1 MCDPPLSDG
10 RENAGRDRCYLKS
23 EKVRT
28 ANDGPL
34 SDEAIREELKR
45 LLESAIF
52 SQSDRLGR
60 FLRFTVEQVLEG
72 NQDALKE
79 YAIGTEV
86 YDRKPP
92 YHPSRDS
99 IVRSEA
105 RRLRAKLK
113 EYYEGEGKHDP
124 IFIYFRL
131 GSYAPVFRSREMLER
146 EEKTSDDSNGGSA
159 ASPAGTAIAVIPF
172 AAPSGSEFASTVAQG
187 ITDELVHRLMRAEGC
202 RVIAASSMMHLGA
215 QTADIPLLVEK
226 LGVQIVF
233 EGTVRLES
241 NRIRVTARMVDADG
255 FQMWSQQFE
264 AEGEPEGLFRVQE
277 QIASAMVSRV
287 APRCPITRL
296 IPSSTNPVNLKR
308 YPAILAAEALLEEG
322 SVADVEGALKRFEA
336 IAIADPEYARPYCG
350 IAQCFYWMAQRG
362 APDSAN
368 FVARAKE
375 AAERAMA
382 LEPSM
387 IEAHTAYACALAM
400 DWQWS
405 EAEGEFER
413 ALTLGSHQGT
423 YRQYSAFLS
432 VLGRYDEAWSYLQIA
447 QQLDPFSYR
456 QKVSYARFLYVSRL
470 YEEAVEHFARPSYG
484 PLPLEVSALRALIEA
499 QLGRHTEAM
508 KLAQTLQ
515 RNVGGQPFFR
525 SLIAEVVARCGEIE
539 VAIKMID
546 DRRLFAPETPLSNFR
561 RASLAVAI
569 GDQKRAGRYLNQ
581 AFEEREAELP
591 WAAVEPGFDEMR
603 ENEEFRSIVEAVVK
617 SAPRAVRV

>member
-1 MCDPPLSDG
+1 M
-10 RENAGRDRCYLKS
+10 ES

-34 SDEAIREELKR
+34 SEEAIREELTR

-52 SQSDRLGR
+52 AQSDRLGR
-60 FLRFTVEQVLEG
+60 FLRFTVEQVLQG
-72 NQDALKE
+72 KQDALKE

-86 YDRKPP
+86 YDRKPS
-92 YHPSRDS
+92 YHPSQDS

-113 EYYEGEGKHDP
+113 EYYEGEGKQDP

-131 GSYAPVFRSREMLER
+131 GSYVPVFRSREMLER
-146 EEKTSDDSNGGSA
+146 EEKTSEDSNEPTP

-172 AAPSGSEFASTVAQG
+172 AALSSSEFAAAVAQG

-202 RVIAASSMMHLGA
+202 RVIASSSMMHLGVQA
-215 QTADIPLLVEK
+215 TDIPSLVEK

-264 AEGEPEGLFRVQE
+264 AEAEPEGLFRVQE

-296 IPSSTNPVNLKR
+296 IPSSANPVNLKR

-322 SVADVEGALKRFEA
+322 SVVDVDAALKRFQA
-336 IAIADPEYARPYCG
+336 IATADPEYARPYCG
-350 IAQCFYWMAQRG
+350 IAQCYFWMAQRG

-368 FVARAKE
+368 LVTRAKE
-375 AAERAMA
+375 AAERAIA

-387 IEAHTAYACALAM
+387 IEAHTARACALAM
-400 DWQWS
+400 NWNWA
-405 EAEGEFER
+405 EAESEFER

-423 YRQYSAFLS
+423 YRQYAALLS
-432 VLGRYDEAWSYLQIA
+432 VLGRFDEAWFYLQIA
-447 QQLDPFSYR
+447 QQMDPFSYR
-456 QKVSYARFLYVSRL
+456 QKVSYARFLYVSRR
-470 YEEAVEHFARPSYG
+470 YEDALEHFARPSSYG
-484 PLPLEVSALRALIEA
+484 PLPLEVSALKALSEV
-499 QLGRHTEAM
+499 QLGRNADAM

-515 RNVGGQPFFR
+515 RNVGGQPLFR
-525 SLIAEVVARCGEIE
+525 SLIAEVFARCGETE
-539 VAIKMID
+539 VAVKMID

-569 GDQKRAGRYLNQ
+569 GDQGRAGRYLRR

-591 WAAVEPGFDEMR
+591 WAAVEPGFDEIR
-603 ENEEFRSIVEAVVK
+603 ENAEFRSIVDAIANSIPKEHYPA
-617 SAPRAVRV
+617 STLSQQP

>member
-1 MCDPPLSDG
+1 M
-10 RENAGRDRCYLKS
+10 KS

-113 EYYEGEGKHDP
+113 EYYEGQGKHDP

-146 EEKTSDDSNGGSA
+146 EETTSDNSNGGSA
-159 ASPAGTAIAVIPF
+159 ASHAGTAIAVIPF
-172 AAPSGSEFASTVAQG
+172 AAPSGSEFAFAVAQG

-202 RVIAASSMMHLGA
+202 RVIAMSSMMHLGA
-215 QTADIPLLVEK
+215 QTADIQVLAEK

-264 AEGEPEGLFRVQE
+264 AEAEPEGLFRVQE
-277 QIASAMVSRV
+277 QIASAMVTRV
-287 APRCPITRL
+287 APRCPIARL

-350 IAQCFYWMAQRG
+350 IAQCCYWIAQRG
-362 APDSAN
+362 ARDSAN

-400 DWQWS
+400 DWQWT

-470 YEEAVEHFARPSYG
+470 YEEAVEYFARPSSYG
-484 PLPLEVSALRALIEA
+484 PLPLEVSALRALIEV
-499 QLGRHTEAM
+499 QLGHHTEAL

-569 GDQKRAGRYLNQ
+569 GDKKRAGRYC
-581 AFEEREAELP
+581 
-591 WAAVEPGFDEMR
+591 
-603 ENEEFRSIVEAVVK
+603 
-617 SAPRAVRV
+617 

>member
-1 MCDPPLSDG
+1 M
-10 RENAGRDRCYLKS
+10 KS

-350 IAQCFYWMAQRG
+350 IAQCCYWMAQRG
-362 APDSAN
+362 APDSAHL
-368 FVARAKE
+368 VARAKE

-484 PLPLEVSALRALIEA
+484 PLPLEVSALRALIEV

>member
-1 MCDPPLSDG
+1 M
-10 RENAGRDRCYLKS
+10 KS

-146 EEKTSDDSNGGSA
+146 EEKTSDDSNA

-264 AEGEPEGLFRVQE
+264 AEAEPEGLFRVQE

-350 IAQCFYWMAQRG
+350 IAQCCYWMAQRG

-470 YEEAVEHFARPSYG
+470 YEEAVEHFARPSSYG
-484 PLPLEVSALRALIEA
+484 PLPLEVSALRALIEV

>member
-1 MCDPPLSDG
+1 M
-10 RENAGRDRCYLKS
+10 KS

-60 FLRFTVEQVLEG
+60 FLRFAVEQVLEG

-172 AAPSGSEFASTVAQG
+172 AAPSGSEFASAVAQG

-202 RVIAASSMMHLGA
+202 RVIAMSSMMHLGA
-215 QTADIPLLVEK
+215 QTADIPLLVDK

-233 EGTVRLES
+233 EGTVRIES

-264 AEGEPEGLFRVQE
+264 AEAEPEGLFLVQE

-308 YPAILAAEALLEEG
+308 YPAILAAEARLEEG

-350 IAQCFYWMAQRG
+350 IAQCCYWMAQRG

-470 YEEAVEHFARPSYG
+470 YEEAVEHFARPSSYG
-484 PLPLEVSALRALIEA
+484 PLPLEVSALRALIEV

-525 SLIAEVVARCGEIE
+525 GLIAEVVARCGEIE

-546 DRRLFAPETPLSNFR
+546 DRRLFAPETPLSHFR
-561 RASLAVAI
+561 RASLALAI

-591 WAAVEPGFDEMR
+591 WAAVEPRFDEMR
-603 ENEEFRSIVEAVVK
+603 ENEEFRAIVDAVVRSTPK
-617 SAPRAVRV
+617 AVRV

>member
-146 EEKTSDDSNGGSA
+146 EEKTSDDSNA

-264 AEGEPEGLFRVQE
+264 AEAEPEGLFRVQE

-350 IAQCFYWMAQRG
+350 IAQCCYWMAQRG
-362 APDSAN
+362 APDSAHL
-368 FVARAKE
+368 VARAKE

-470 YEEAVEHFARPSYG
+470 YEEAVEHFAKPSSYG

>member
-1 MCDPPLSDG
+1 
-10 RENAGRDRCYLKS
+10 LKS

-172 AAPSGSEFASTVAQG
+172 AAPSGSEFASAVAQG

-264 AEGEPEGLFRVQE
+264 AEAEPEGLFRVQE

-350 IAQCFYWMAQRG
+350 IAQCCYWMAQRG
-362 APDSAN
+362 APDSAHL
-368 FVARAKE
+368 VARAKE

-484 PLPLEVSALRALIEA
+484 PLPLEVSALRALIEV

>member
-1 MCDPPLSDG
+1 M
-10 RENAGRDRCYLKS
+10 KS

-34 SDEAIREELKR
+34 SDEAIREDLKR

-146 EEKTSDDSNGGSA
+146 EEKTSDDSNA

-172 AAPSGSEFASTVAQG
+172 AAPSGSEFASAVAQG

-264 AEGEPEGLFRVQE
+264 AEAEPEGLFRVQE

-470 YEEAVEHFARPSYG
+470 YEEAVEHFARPSSYG
-484 PLPLEVSALRALIEA
+484 PLPLEVSALRALIEV

>member
-146 EEKTSDDSNGGSA
+146 EEKTSDDSNA

-264 AEGEPEGLFRVQE
+264 AEAEPEGLFLVQE

-470 YEEAVEHFARPSYG
+470 YEEAVEHFARPSSYG
-484 PLPLEVSALRALIEA
+484 PLPLEVSALRALIEV

>member
-1 MCDPPLSDG
+1 M
-10 RENAGRDRCYLKS
+10 KS

-264 AEGEPEGLFRVQE
+264 AEAEPEGLFRVQE

-350 IAQCFYWMAQRG
+350 IAQCCYWMAQRG

-484 PLPLEVSALRALIEA
+484 PLPLEVSALRALIEV

-525 SLIAEVVARCGEIE
+525 SLIAEVIARCGEIE

>member
-1 MCDPPLSDG
+1 
-10 RENAGRDRCYLKS
+10 LKS

-28 ANDGPL
+28 VNDGPL
-34 SDEAIREELKR
+34 SEEAIREELKR

-52 SQSDRLGR
+52 AQSDRLAR

-72 NQDALKE
+72 KQDALKE

-113 EYYEGEGKHDP
+113 EYYEGEGKHAP
-124 IFIYFRL
+124 VFIYFRL
-131 GSYAPVFRSREMLER
+131 GSYVPVFRSREMLER
-146 EEKTSDDSNGGSA
+146 EEKTSEDSNGGSE
-159 ASPAGTAIAVIPF
+159 ASPAGAAIAVIPF
-172 AAPSGSEFASTVAQG
+172 AAPSGNEFASAVAQG

-215 QTADIPLLVEK
+215 QTADIPVLVEK
-226 LGVQIVF
+226 LGVQIIF

-241 NRIRVTARMVDADG
+241 NRIRVTARMVGADG

-264 AEGEPEGLFRVQE
+264 AEAEPERLFRVQE

-296 IPSSTNPVNLKR
+296 IPSSMDPVNLKR

-322 SVADVEGALKRFEA
+322 GVADVEGALKRFET

-350 IAQCFYWMAQRG
+350 IAQCYYWMAQRG

-368 FVARAKE
+368 LVATAKE
-375 AAERAMA
+375 AAERAMT

-400 DWQWS
+400 DWQWT

-423 YRQYSAFLS
+423 YRQYSTFLS
-432 VLGRYDEAWSYLQIA
+432 ALGRFDEAWSYLQIA

-470 YEEAVEHFARPSYG
+470 YEDALEHFARPSSYG
-484 PLPLEVSALRALIEA
+484 PLPLEVSALQALIEV

-525 SLIAEVVARCGEIE
+525 SLIAEIVARCGEIE
-539 VAIKMID
+539 VAVKMID
-546 DRRLFAPETPLSNFR
+546 DRRLFAPETQLSNFR

-569 GDQKRAGRYLNQ
+569 GDQGRAERYLRQ

-603 ENEEFRSIVEAVVK
+603 ENEEFRSIVESVVVK
-617 SAPRAVRV
+617 STPKAVRV

>member
-1 MCDPPLSDG
+1 
-10 RENAGRDRCYLKS
+10 LKS

-146 EEKTSDDSNGGSA
+146 EEKTSDDSNA

-405 EAEGEFER
+405 KAEGEFER

-470 YEEAVEHFARPSYG
+470 YEEAVEHFARPSSYG
-484 PLPLEVSALRALIEA
+484 PLPLEVSALRALIEV

>member
-1 MCDPPLSDG
+1 MESD
-10 RENAGRDRCYLKS
+10 
-23 EKVRT
+23 KVRT
-28 ANDGPL
+28 ANDGPV
-34 SDEAIREELKR
+34 SEEAIRGELKR

-52 SQSDRLGR
+52 AQSDRLGR
-60 FLRFTVEQVLEG
+60 FLSFTVEQVLQG
-72 NQDALKE
+72 KQDALKE

-86 YDRKPP
+86 YDRKPS

-113 EYYEGEGKHDP
+113 EYYEGEGQHDP

-131 GSYAPVFRSREMLER
+131 GSYVPVFRSREMLER
-146 EEKTSDDSNGGSA
+146 EEKISEGSKDGA
-159 ASPAGTAIAVIPF
+159 GVGPAGTAIAVIPF
-172 AAPSGSEFASTVAQG
+172 AAFSSSEFASTVAQG

-215 QTADIPLLVEK
+215 QTADIPVLVEK

-233 EGTVRLES
+233 EGTVRIEG

-264 AEGEPEGLFRVQE
+264 AEAEPEGLFRVQE

-287 APRCPITRL
+287 APRCPIRRL
-296 IPSSTNPVNLKR
+296 IPSQTDPMNLKR

-322 SVADVEGALKRFEA
+322 SVADVDGALKRFEA
-336 IAIADPEYARPYCG
+336 IATADPEYARPYCG
-350 IAQCFYWMAQRG
+350 IAECYYWMAQRG
-362 APDSAN
+362 APDSAKLI
-368 FVARAKE
+368 ARAKE
-375 AAERAMA
+375 ASERAMA

-387 IEAHTAYACALAM
+387 IEAHTAYACALAL
-400 DWQWS
+400 DWNWA
-405 EAEGEFER
+405 EAESEFER

-423 YRQYSAFLS
+423 YRQYSTFLS
-432 VLGRYDEAWSYLQIA
+432 ALGRFDEAWSYLQIS

-470 YEEAVEHFARPSYG
+470 YEDAVEHFARPSYG
-484 PLPLEVSALRALIEA
+484 PLPLEVSALQALTEV
-499 QLGRHTEAM
+499 QLGRHAEAL
-508 KLAQTLQ
+508 KSAQTLQ

-581 AFEEREAELP
+581 AFDEREAELP

-603 ENEEFRSIVEAVVK
+603 ENEEFRSIVDAVVRSTPK
-617 SAPRAVRV
+617 AARV

>member
-1 MCDPPLSDG
+1 M
-10 RENAGRDRCYLKS
+10 KS

-146 EEKTSDDSNGGSA
+146 EEKTSDDSNA

-264 AEGEPEGLFRVQE
+264 AEAEPEGLFRVQE

-350 IAQCFYWMAQRG
+350 IAQCCYWMAQRG

-405 EAEGEFER
+405 KAEGEFER

-470 YEEAVEHFARPSYG
+470 YEEAVEHFARPSSYG

-591 WAAVEPGFDEMR
+591 WAAVEPRFDEMR
-603 ENEEFRSIVEAVVK
+603 ENEEFRAIVDAVVRSTPK
-617 SAPRAVRV
+617 AVRV